1 MCSHMSKLINLYTL
15 NMRSFFVYQLHLDI
29 AVKKK
34 KEEDNEEEEKE

>member
-1 MCSHMSKLINLYTL
+1 MCLHMSKLINLYTL
-15 NMRSFFVYQLHLDI
+15 NMCSFFVYQLHLDI